1 MNQQNN
7 AIKDAVRAYLDNR
20 AKTDELFAAAYAKP
34 HKNIDECMTY
44 IIGEAHKMGGQ
55 AVYVP
60 DEVVYGWAVH
70 YYDEDEIKIEKIK
83 SPKHTTK
90 DNIPFDKLSDEEKEK
105 AMNLARNEYRIQ
117 CLTKIKAEEEAKAAK
132 AAERKKAKMEQ
143 ANAAQQSL
151 FDF

>member
-1 MNQQNN
+1 MKQNSE
-7 AIKDAVRAYLDNR
+7 IKDAVETYLDNR

-70 YYDEDEIKIEKIK
+70 YYDEDDIKIEKIK
-83 SPKHTTK
+83 APKHTTK
-90 DNIPFDKLSDEEKEK
+90 YNIPFDKLSDEDKEK